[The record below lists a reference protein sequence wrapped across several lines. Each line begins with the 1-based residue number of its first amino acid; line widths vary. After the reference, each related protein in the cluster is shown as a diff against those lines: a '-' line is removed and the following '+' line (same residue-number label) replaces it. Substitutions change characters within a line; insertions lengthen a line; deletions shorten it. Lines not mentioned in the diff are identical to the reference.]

1 MLSKD
6 KKNLEGGT
14 PSINLSYVGK
24 VGRKQG
30 DKIIIKYPEKR
41 ENIEVFARHN
51 SVKRG
56 VIMRKHVGVNIHNL
70 KRGGR
75 KELFSGNLTPH
86 AKRMI
91 QGGGDV
97 FQKLVEEGGQSSVM
111 VTLTYARN
119 VPEHKEAKI
128 HLRNFLRALKHKGH
142 MKKYVWVAQ
151 LQTGKRAKE
160 KGLYSYR
167 EEFGECIH
175 FHILTDQIPIKLLR
189 HVWSGIVAKWETEKG
204 FQVSKLGGV
213 DIRLV
218 YNASNYISTYISKET
233 KEGTILGGLWGISK
247 DLRDEVG
254 IKDTRGIKCTLQ
266 EWENFC
272 VGFKF
277 FSKKT
282 VVLRDKKTLTKIYA
296 VKDWSNCP
304 MLFTRQ
310 TWDVLE
316 MFEMYLRNQRKNKVQ
331 TIKEIIFE
339 M

>member
-6 KKNLEGGT
+6 KKISKGGT
-14 PSINLSYVGK
+14 PFINLSYVGK

-41 ENIEVFARHN
+41 ENIEVFARYN
-51 SVKRG
+51 SVGRG
-56 VIMRKHVGVNIHNL
+56 VIMRKHVGVNTHNL
-70 KRGGR
+70 RRGGVTAR
-75 KELFSGNLTPH
+75 CSGNLTPH
-86 AKRMI
+86 ARRLI

-97 FQKLVEEGGQSSVM
+97 FQKLVNEGGQSSVM

-119 VPEHKEAKI
+119 VPEHKEAKN
-128 HLRNFLRALKHKGH
+128 HLRNFLRALKHKGY
-142 MKKYVWVAQ
+142 MNKYVWVAQ
-151 LQTGKRAKE
+151 LQKRGA
-160 KGLYSYR
+160 
-167 EEFGECIH
+167 IH

-189 HVWSGIVAKWETEKG
+189 HVWCGIVAKWETEKG
-204 FQVSKLGGV
+204 FEVSKLGGV

-218 YNASNYISTYISKET
+218 YNASNYISRYISKET

-247 DLRDEVG
+247 DLREEVG
-254 IKDTRGIKCTLQ
+254 IKDTRGIKCTSQ

-277 FSKKT
+277 FAEKT
-282 VVLRDKKTLTKIYA
+282 VVVRDKKTLTKIYA

-304 MLFTRQ
+304 MLFARE

-316 MFEMYLRNQRKNKVQ
+316 MFEMYLRNQRKDKKVQ
-331 TIKEIIFE
+331 TIKEIIFQ